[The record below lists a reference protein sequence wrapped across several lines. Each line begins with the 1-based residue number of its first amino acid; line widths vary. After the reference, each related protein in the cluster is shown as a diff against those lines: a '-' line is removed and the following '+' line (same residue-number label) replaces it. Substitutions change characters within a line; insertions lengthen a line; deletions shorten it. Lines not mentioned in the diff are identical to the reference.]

1 MVLMPVMEKSV
12 TPSFNGSG
20 QVIFYLEATKLL
32 VISKFRTEIID
43 YLDISVL
50 VANRN
55 MVLPIIFPISGSKIP
70 VIV

>member
-1 MVLMPVMEKSV
+1 MPVIEKSV
-12 TPSFNGSG
+12 TPSFNESG
-20 QVIFYLEATKLL
+20 QVIFYPEATESL
-32 VISKFRTEIID
+32 IRSKFRTEIIG

-55 MVLPIIFPISGSKIP
+55 MVLPIIFPINGSKRP